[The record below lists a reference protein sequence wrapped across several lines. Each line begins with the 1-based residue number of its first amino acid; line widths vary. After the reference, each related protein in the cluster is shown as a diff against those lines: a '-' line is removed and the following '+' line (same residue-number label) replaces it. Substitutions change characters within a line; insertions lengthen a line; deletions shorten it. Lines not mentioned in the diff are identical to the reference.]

1 MVSKFHGVIAALSL
15 IALASNLLWLPPLIQ
30 ANYGIVTGTAN
41 GYPIQFDLAAI
52 GNPLSVTA
60 YHSGLM
66 KCTFYENVFA
76 DYTDG
81 TFQLVGTQ
89 WNYPANPFITQS
101 IVNPSNPTRTISDF
115 AITLSE
121 MCNNIPSYVS
131 STTVSGS
138 LKVYAQVSGSD
149 GQQHVLLGGTNVNV
163 PTMNIQNGVIQSFY
177 SYKIL
182 PSQISQYNSQ
192 TGTNPFTLKV
202 YVQPILNYISTFT
215 ADSGVGAPQTSTYS
229 GWVTQLFTGNVV
241 NGQTSSTFTP
251 QPTSSLPA
259 CTSSS
264 TQSCIP
270 SSPTSCPS
278 GTVYSST
285 YSICLASNAI
295 QTTPT
300 ITPPKTT
307 PTGTTIAT
315 GTTKF
320 FYSLVFT
327 GDPSQYCGIAVKAPS
342 TGCVVAPTGGP
353 LSVPLS
359 SFNIIGSTRGTI
371 DSLQTFNIQP
381 VLTPSVRGLNLNP
394 STNIVYTGALVID
407 GKTIALPSSAITSD
421 NKAFVD
427 GNGDFRFPTATISP
441 VLIDQVLKQNGVQP
455 SSPDNLVIRTY
466 ANGKFTG
473 TGPNG
478 NFQGVLSGPYIDI
491 SVWYISNTA
500 PLFSGSQQLPPTG
513 SGPSNPNCNFGTNPD
528 GTCKPTFD
536 NSTYPPVSN
545 PSPPTTSCPAGQQA
559 VQVGISQFAC
569 VTPPTSCPS
578 GQVINQA
585 TGQCYLPSPPPTPPN
600 PCVNVS
606 AGGICLDPAPNP
618 PTPTPFCVQGAQVV
632 NGQCVG
638 GGPASCP
645 NGQVLSGGSCQTNP
659 PVIFPNPDPAPNPIT
674 GQPPYPSYTCTSA
687 NASDCN
693 NQTPTTPAF
702 QFDQNTT
709 IGIAILV
716 IAIISIIVVVINQ
729 KRNN

>member
-30 ANYGIVTGTAN
+30 ANYGLVTGSSSNPFAL
-41 GYPIQFDLAAI
+41 DLAAV
-52 GNPLSVTA
+52 GQTLSITS

-66 KCTFYENVFA
+66 KCTFYENVYA
-76 DYTDG
+76 DYSDG
-81 TFQLVGTQ
+81 TSQIVGTN

-101 IVNPSNPTRTISDF
+101 IVNPANSKTISDF
-115 AITLSE
+115 YISLAD
-121 MCNNIPSYVS
+121 MCTNIPTYVG
-131 STTVSGS
+131 STTVSGNVQ
-138 LKVYAQVSGSD
+138 VYAQVSGSD
-149 GQQHVLLGGTNVNV
+149 GQQHVLVGGTNVNI
-163 PTMNIQNGVIQSFY
+163 PTQSVTNGNLLRLY

-182 PSQISQYNSQ
+182 PSQIAAYNNLQ
-192 TGTNPFTLKV
+192 GTNSFTLKV
-202 YVQPILNYISTFT
+202 YVQPTLNYISTFT
-215 ADSGVGAPQTSTYS
+215 ADSGFGAPQTSTYN
-229 GWVTQLFTGNVV
+229 GWVTQLFTGSTV
-241 NGQTSSTFTP
+241 NGQTTVTP
-251 QPTSSLPA
+251 VPVNNPSQTPVITKPTVP
-259 CTSSS
+259 
-264 TQSCIP
+264 
-270 SSPTSCPS
+270 
-278 GTVYSST
+278 V
-285 YSICLASNAI
+285 
-295 QTTPT
+295 
-300 ITPPKTT
+300 
-307 PTGTTIAT
+307 GTTIAT

-320 FYSLVFT
+320 FYSLMFT

-394 STNIVYTGALVID
+394 TTNIVYTGALVID

-478 NFQGVLSGPYIDI
+478 NFQGVLAGPYIDI

-528 GTCKPTFD
+528 GTCKPTFG

-545 PSPPTTSCPAGQQA
+545 PSPPTTSCPAGQQS
-559 VQVGISQFAC
+559 VQIGISQFAC
-569 VTPPTSCPS
+569 ITPPTSCPS
-578 GQVINQA
+578 GEVANSNGVCGQV
-585 TGQCYLPSPPPTPPN
+585 SPPTTPPN
-600 PCVNVS
+600 SCVNIS
-606 AGGICLDPAPNP
+606 AGGVCLDPPPNP
-618 PTPTPFCVQGAQVV
+618 PTPTPFCVQGAQVI

-638 GGPASCP
+638 GGPAQQSCP
-645 NGQVLSGGSCQTNP
+645 NGQVPVGGSCQTNP

-693 NQTPTTPAF
+693 NQTPITPAF
-702 QFDQNTT
+702 QFDQTTT
-709 IGIAILV
+709 IGIVVLV
-716 IAIISIIVVVINQ
+716 IAIIGIIVVVINQ